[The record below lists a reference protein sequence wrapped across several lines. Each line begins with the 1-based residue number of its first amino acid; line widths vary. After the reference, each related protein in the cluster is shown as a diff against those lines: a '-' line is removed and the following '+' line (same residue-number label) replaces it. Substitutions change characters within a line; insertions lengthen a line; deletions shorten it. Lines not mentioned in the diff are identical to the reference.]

1 MCATN
6 NINVK
11 SKILKTANT
20 FLSIHLVS
28 SIYFGFT
35 KKVNFTACAYH
46 LGLKSWNYKKSGREI
61 DCVNSFRVP
70 LRESPPLKKTYF

>member
-1 MCATN
+1 MCATY

-46 LGLKSWNYKKSGREI
+46 WG
-61 DCVNSFRVP
+61 
-70 LRESPPLKKTYF
+70 